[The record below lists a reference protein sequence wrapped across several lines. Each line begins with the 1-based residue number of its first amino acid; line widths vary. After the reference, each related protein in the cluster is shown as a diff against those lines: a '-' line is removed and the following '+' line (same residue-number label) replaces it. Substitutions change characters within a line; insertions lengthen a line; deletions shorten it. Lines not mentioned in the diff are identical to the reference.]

1 MRLSNTVVVVCAAV
15 LLASGHALSET
26 ANVDHATVSKL
37 TPSKLGASI
46 DAITSKNRRSLRRH
60 DDDDDDVDDEED
72 DEEERKE
79 GVNMFAVSK
88 LDEMAESSMNLIT
101 RFKRWKL
108 KGYNPF
114 NLPQVVQ
121 ADKYNDLRCTTVV

>member
-1 MRLSNTVVVVCAAV
+1 MRLSNTLVVVCAAV

-60 DDDDDDVDDEED
+60 DDDDDVDDEED
-72 DEEERKE
+72 DEEERK
-79 GVNMFAVSK
+79 GGLNMFAVSK
-88 LDEMAESSMNLIT
+88 LDEMAESNMNLIT
-101 RFKRWKL
+101 RFKRWKS
-108 KGYNPF
+108 KGYSPY

-121 ADKYNDLRCTTVV
+121 ADKYDELRCTTVV